1 MEGGGGHKVIHL
13 NEEPLATD
21 NCLERE
27 YWFSF
32 RTWLSSSMENHTPI
46 LEYLGSKG
54 SLQEQQAPMSHLPSL
69 SLFSSV
75 SIKQPLGG
83 QNAFLFV
90 ADLST

>member
-1 MEGGGGHKVIHL
+1 MEGGGGHKVTHL
-13 NEEPLATD
+13 EEEPLATD

-27 YWFSF
+27 NWFSF
-32 RTWLSSSMENHTPI
+32 RTWLSSSMENPTPI

-54 SLQEQQAPMSHLPSL
+54 SLQEQQAPMSHLPRP